1 MDRRKFIGGV
11 ASGLLVTPLAARA
24 QEPAIPVIG
33 FLYAASPAQWTP
45 YVAAFRQGLNE
56 AGYVEGKNVA
66 IEYRW
71 AGSHFDRLPALAA
84 DLVSRH
90 VAVLITGGAELGA
103 RAAKAA
109 TSTIPIVFTGG
120 SDAVASGLVASLG
133 RPGGN
138 VTGVSIFAHELV
150 AKRMELL
157 HELAPKAT
165 LIAILV
171 NPDNPA
177 SESYVRQAQ
186 EAARSFGQQL
196 HVLRARTDHDI
207 DAAFATIVQLRAG
220 ALIDAP
226 DFFFNIRRQQIVELA
241 ARHAVPAI
249 YEFREFVTAG
259 GLMSYGPSLS
269 EVYRQAGIYTG
280 KILSGAKPADLPILQ
295 PTKVELVI
303 NLKTAKALGL
313 TIPQSVLLRA
323 DEVIQ

>member
-1 MDRRKFIGGV
+1 M
-11 ASGLLVTPLAARA
+11 
-24 QEPAIPVIG
+24 IG
-33 FLYAASPAQWTP
+33 FLYAASPAQWAP

-103 RAAKAA
+103 QAAKAA

-120 SDAVASGLVASLG
+120 SDAVASGLVASLN

-177 SESYVRQAQ
+177 SESYVREAQ

-226 DFFFNIRRQQIVELA
+226 DFFFNIRREQIVELA

-249 YEFREFVTAG
+249 YEFREFVMAG
-259 GLMSYGPSLS
+259 GLMSYGPRLS

-295 PTKVELVI
+295 PTNVELVI
-303 NLKTAKALGL
+303 NLKAAKALGM
-313 TIPQSVLLRA
+313 TIPQSLLLRA